1 MVTNMLNGMLLLR
14 LVTLA
19 IVFASTGA
27 TAAGVYKWVDDEGV
41 VHYSEIKPLDYEA
54 ENLRP
59 KSDGTTDEEARKKL
73 DALID
78 KAQTKDVGPTADDRK
93 QTLTRA
99 SRLKKNCDTA
109 RENLRLLESGV
120 RIRANDAD
128 GNAHFLDVEARQ
140 AKLAE
145 TQSQIQANC
154 TEG

>member
-1 MVTNMLNGMLLLR
+1 MFNRMLFLR
-14 LVTLA
+14 FVTLA
-19 IVFASTGA
+19 MALAWTGSTF
-27 TAAGVYKWVDDEGV
+27 AGVYKWVDENGV

-59 KSDGTTDEEARKKL
+59 RSDGTTDEEARRKL
-73 DALID
+73 EALID
-78 KAQTKDVGPTADDRK
+78 RAQDKDVGPTPDDR
-93 QTLTRA
+93 QQALTRA
-99 SRLKKNCDTA
+99 SRRKENCDTA

-128 GNAHFLDVEARQ
+128 GNAYFLDDEARQ
-140 AKLAE
+140 TKLAE